1 MDYVRIGGVCLLLI
15 VLAAA
20 LPADVLAQASE
31 SSSGAAPSISHSL
44 LSGSSAQES
53 SISAETLSKRNIGLK
68 PGKPKAALRLVL
80 LHQINPQPRRH
91 LPRQRLQLQAAT
103 APAAATVTTSQV
115 SSSAPAQPESSSQ
128 NAPPAEQTSSASQ
141 QESSGSA
148 HHSSI

>member
-31 SSSGAAPSISHSL
+31 SSSRAAPSISHSL

-68 PGKPKAALRLVL
+68 PLGSKSSTPSGAAASD
-80 LHQINPQPRRH
+80 QSAAQASSASAAPAT
-91 LPRQRLQLQAAT
+91 QAAT

-128 NAPPAEQTSSASQ
+128 NAPQLNRPAVHLSRSLAER
-141 QESSGSA
+141 